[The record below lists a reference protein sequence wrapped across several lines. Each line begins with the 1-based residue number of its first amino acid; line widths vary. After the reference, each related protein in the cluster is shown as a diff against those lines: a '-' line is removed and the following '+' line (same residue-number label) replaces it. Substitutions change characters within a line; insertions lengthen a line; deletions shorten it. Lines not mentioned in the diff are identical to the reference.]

1 MASYNYS
8 GNNDFRGY
16 LAGDATRSWAL
27 DYAGNDGGVNMDK
40 LNKAGGVSRAYQA
53 NGSPVSAL
61 PSAASK
67 IIQDLYRQYTGL
79 YNNDLKASAGSAS
92 NAAASA
98 IAALTAQPKLP
109 KFDYAGSYA
118 RAGATAASTVNPVY
132 QDKLNQYLEKARTA
146 LGQKNVDIARKKEDI
161 TTALQQSLEDSATG
175 RTRTT
180 EDTTTKIGDITANE
194 NSFQRQEGRQFD
206 AARTALLGDVANAGL
221 TESGIGQG
229 KVADA
234 VVDRNLASE
243 DQVRTFDNSKRDAN
257 TFMTRTLADLDKSDT
272 RETGGATR
280 AKEGQDIDLNN
291 FIQNSQLEEK
301 SFRTENEAQ
310 RIGAINDATQSAYQS
325 ILAQTIQSL
334 AGRGTKAADIALF
347 KQVYG

>member
-98 IAALTAQPKLP
+98 IAALTA
-109 KFDYAGSYA
+109 
-118 RAGATAASTVNPVY
+118 
-132 QDKLNQYLEKARTA
+132 
-146 LGQKNVDIARKKEDI
+146 
-161 TTALQQSLEDSATG
+161 
-175 RTRTT
+175 
-180 EDTTTKIGDITANE
+180 
-194 NSFQRQEGRQFD
+194 
-206 AARTALLGDVANAGL
+206 
-221 TESGIGQG
+221 
-229 KVADA
+229 
-234 VVDRNLASE
+234 
-243 DQVRTFDNSKRDAN
+243 
-257 TFMTRTLADLDKSDT
+257 
-272 RETGGATR
+272 
-280 AKEGQDIDLNN
+280 
-291 FIQNSQLEEK
+291 
-301 SFRTENEAQ
+301 
-310 RIGAINDATQSAYQS
+310 
-325 ILAQTIQSL
+325 
-334 AGRGTKAADIALF
+334 
-347 KQVYG
+347 